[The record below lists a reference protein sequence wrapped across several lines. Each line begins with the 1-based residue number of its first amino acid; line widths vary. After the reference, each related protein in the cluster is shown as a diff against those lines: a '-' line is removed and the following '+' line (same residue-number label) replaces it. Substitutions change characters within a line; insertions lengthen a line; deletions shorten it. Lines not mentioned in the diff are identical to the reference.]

1 MKKSNK
7 AQLRTYQSLSARTNH
22 DKTGQTV
29 TQLLHLLHELQIVT
43 SEKVAKDW
51 VFSMP
56 GFVGHRDGRNEIW
69 IATN

>member
-1 MKKSNK
+1 MFRWTTTLLQV
-7 AQLRTYQSLSARTNH
+7 A
-22 DKTGQTV
+22 V
-29 TQLLHLLHELQIVT
+29 LHLLHELQIVT